1 VLPPITFLVDGALDQ
16 PTGGYLYDR
25 IVIDGLRER
34 GASVQ
39 IESLTVGGP
48 FTTALENGRVALRRA
63 REPRYGLVI
72 VDELCHPRT
81 ALASLIHRVRPRA
94 RLVALVHHLGASE
107 RSGPSARARLA
118 LERLLLDAASRVI
131 VTSETTLR
139 AVAAA
144 GVDPTRIHAVLPGC
158 DRLGERCEP
167 PLPAVDGRVRL
178 LFLGSLTPRKGVL
191 ALVRAMAAVSSRA
204 TLTLVGPADR
214 DLAYAAAVRA
224 AIAGSPARDRIRVT
238 GTLPD
243 AGVAAALASHDLFV
257 LPSLHEGFGIAI
269 AEALA
274 HGLGVIATTAGA
286 IPEVVRDG
294 REAILV
300 PPGDERALAAAL
312 ARAVDDAVLRAA
324 MQAAAIVRARALPR
338 WKDTQREFAEAL
350 RSAAER

>member
-1 VLPPITFLVDGALDQ
+1 VLPPITFVIDGALDQ

-25 IVIDGLRER
+25 IVIDGLRDR
-34 GASVQ
+34 GASVRV
-39 IESLTVGGP
+39 ESLAVGGLVP
-48 FTTALENGRVALRRA
+48 TAIENGRVALRRA
-63 REPRYGLVI
+63 REPRDGLVI

-81 ALASLIHRVRPRA
+81 ALASLIHRARPRA
-94 RLVALVHHLGASE
+94 RLVALVHHLAASE

-118 LERLLLDAASRVI
+118 IERLLLDAASLVI

-144 GVDPTRIHAVLPGC
+144 GVDPARIRAVLPGR
-158 DRLGERCEP
+158 DRLGERCGP
-167 PLPAVDGRVRL
+167 PSPSVDGRVRL

-191 ALVRAMAAVSSRA
+191 ALISAMEAVADRA

-224 AIAGSPARDRIRVT
+224 AIARSPARSRIRVT
-238 GTLPD
+238 GALPD
-243 AGVAAALASHDLFV
+243 AEVAAALASHDLFV
-257 LPSLHEGFGIAI
+257 LPSLHEGFGIAV

-274 HGLGVIATTAGA
+274 HGLGVITTTAGA
-286 IPEVVRDG
+286 LPEVVRDG

-312 ARAVDDAVLRAA
+312 VRAVGDPARLAA
-324 MQAAAIVRARALPR
+324 MQAAAIDRASMLPR
-338 WKDTQREFAEAL
+338 WKDTQRGFADAL

>member
-1 VLPPITFLVDGALDQ
+1 MLPPITFLVDGALDQ

-25 IVIDGLRER
+25 IVIDGLRDR

-39 IESLTVGGP
+39 IESLAVGGAI
-48 FTTALENGRVALRRA
+48 TTALENGRVALRRA
-63 REPRYGLVI
+63 REPRCGLVI

-118 LERLLLDAASRVI
+118 LERLLLDAAWRVI

-144 GVDPTRIHAVLPGC
+144 GVEPTRIRAVLPGC
-158 DRLGERCEP
+158 DRLGERRDP
-167 PLPAVDGRVRL
+167 PLPSVDGRVRL
-178 LFLGSLTPRKGVL
+178 LFLGSLTPRKGVI
-191 ALVRAMAAVSSRA
+191 ALVHAMSAVSARA

-214 DLAYAAAVRA
+214 DLAYAAEVRA
-224 AIAGSPARDRIRVT
+224 AITRSPARDRIRVT
-238 GTLPD
+238 GALPD
-243 AGVAAALASHDLFV
+243 AGVAAALASPDLVV
-257 LPSLHEGFGIAI
+257 LPRLHEGFGIAI

-312 ARAVDDAVLRAA
+312 VRAVDDPALRAA
-324 MQAAAIVRARALPR
+324 MQAAATARARALPR

-350 RSAAER
+350 GSTAER

>member
-1 VLPPITFLVDGALDQ
+1 MLPPITFLVDGALDQ

-25 IVIDGLRER
+25 IVIDGLRDR
-34 GASVQ
+34 GASVRV
-39 IESLTVGGP
+39 ESLAVGGVVS
-48 FTTALENGRVALRRA
+48 TALENGRIALRRA
-63 REPRYGLVI
+63 REPRAGLVI

-94 RLVALVHHLGASE
+94 RLVALVHHLAAGE
-107 RSGPSARARLA
+107 LSGPSARARLI

-139 AVAAA
+139 AVASA
-144 GVDPTRIHAVLPGC
+144 GVDPARIRAVLPGC

-167 PLPAVDGRVRL
+167 PYPDVDGGVRL

-191 ALVRAMAAVSSRA
+191 ALVHAMSAVASRA

-214 DLAYAAAVRA
+214 DPAYAAQVYA
-224 AIAGSPARDRIRVT
+224 AIARSPARERIRVT
-238 GTLPD
+238 GALPD
-243 AGVAAALASHDLFV
+243 EGVAAALASHDLFV

-274 HGLGVIATTAGA
+274 HGLGVISTTAGA

-300 PPGDERALAAAL
+300 PPGDERALVAAL
-312 ARAVDDAVLRAA
+312 VRAVNDPTLRAA
-324 MQAAAIVRARALPR
+324 MAAAALTRARELPR
-338 WKDTQREFAEAL
+338 WKDTQREFADAL
-350 RSAAER
+350 RSAAEE

>member
-1 VLPPITFLVDGALDQ
+1 VLPPITFLVDGDLDQ

-39 IESLTVGGP
+39 IESLAVGGAVS
-48 FTTALENGRVALRRA
+48 TAIENARVALRRA
-63 REPRYGLVI
+63 REPRESLVI
-72 VDELCHPRT
+72 VDELCHPRA

-94 RLVALVHHLGASE
+94 GLVALVHHLAASE
-107 RSGPSARARLA
+107 RSGLAARARLVV
-118 LERLLLDAASRVI
+118 ERLLLDAASCVI
-131 VTSETTLR
+131 VTSETTRR

-144 GVDPTRIHAVLPGC
+144 GVDPAKIRAVLPGR
-158 DRLGERCEP
+158 DRLGERLAP
-167 PLPAVDGRVRL
+167 PSPSVDGGVRL

-191 ALVRAMAAVSSRA
+191 TLVRAMEAVGSRA

-214 DLAYAAAVRA
+214 DHAYAAEVRA
-224 AIAGSPARDRIRVT
+224 AIARSPARDRLRVT
-238 GTLPD
+238 GALPD
-243 AGVAAALASHDLFV
+243 AGVAAALASHDLLV

-312 ARAVDDAVLRAA
+312 VRVVGDPALRAA
-324 MQAAAIVRARALPR
+324 MASAAVDRARALPR
-338 WKDTQREFAEAL
+338 WKDTQQAFADAL